1 MTLELLTAPESGLLG
16 TPPSGFKLR
25 LAGPHRESRIL
36 DVQPSKC
43 TIGAAADCTIR
54 LDDTG
59 LYPLHC
65 LILRGAAATIV
76 RRYSPVTRLN
86 GRDFAEAVLKPGD
99 RLAVADYEI
108 EILPADAV
116 AASVSTGRSRP
127 RFANEREIGRQQE
140 LLARQAAD
148 LAAARQAF
156 QERLR
161 RLESEKAH
169 WIADRQAIDEER
181 SDWRLRQQELQAR
194 LTAQEQ
200 EAATHAQ
207 ALTRS
212 QANLA
217 ALERLLSEERAAWN
231 ARGQELESRLAEHQ
245 TTAGELARSSGETR
259 RLLADLKSAQQALEA
274 ERGDGQRQQ
283 QELAARLAAHEREAA
298 QQAEAVDRLQRTL
311 AEERANWQVRSQEL
325 EARLAEQS
333 LAAEDSSRLS
343 EEIERLSADLNRAQ
357 QALDA
362 ERGGWQIR
370 QQELEARLTAHEREA
385 VQQAE
390 AVDRLQRT
398 LAEERANWQLR
409 RQELEARLAE
419 QTHAAEDSSRSSE
432 EIERLSADLNRAQQA
447 LDAERGGWQ
456 LRQQELE
463 ARLAAHEREA
473 VQQAEALERLA
484 RTDTDLAALERT
496 LAEERANWQL
506 RRQELEAR
514 LADQEVTR
522 LSQQSM
528 QEIADLRGELEAT
541 RQLLA
546 DERTRWQ
553 ADLEIRQNEAADSA
567 AEAEARG
574 LTMQLQLVQLTNE
587 LEAARRGLDE
597 DRRQWEDLR
606 QRQQADL
613 ARQSREFEPTP
624 SEIEPGAAASDEAN
638 AAADPT
644 VASAERLLGQYGE
657 PSATDVAFEAPAAD
671 APVTTADLLSRFGL
685 SLDRDEPEEAASI
698 AAEPEPVVSEPA
710 EMPAATRSSHGH
722 HDEEDSIDVYMAQLM
737 ARLGNPSYT
746 APREEPSRPAVV
758 VQTLPDEVE
767 PVEPELPRA
776 PKLRDPSEMAR
787 RAAAPERSTD
797 LSAMREIANFNA
809 RSAIDKHYRR
819 TVFHSWLNKAMVTL
833 VALLSAAF
841 HAWFAL
847 EGHPSAFYL
856 ALLSLVVAIFWG
868 WQYAHVA
875 KTLADSRGTVT
886 AESGTNRADA
896 EPADSAS

>member
-1 MTLELLTAPESGLLG
+1 MPRSRNNLRLVAGLCIGRGWSALLSFNPSSRMTLELLTAPESGLLG

-283 QELAARLAAHEREAA
+283 QELAARLAAHERDAA
-298 QQAEAVDRLQRTL
+298 RQVETVDRLQRTL
-311 AEERANWQVRSQEL
+311 AEERANWQVRS
-325 EARLAEQS
+325 
-333 LAAEDSSRLS
+333 
-343 EEIERLSADLNRAQ
+343 
-357 QALDA
+357 
-362 ERGGWQIR
+362 
-370 QQELEARLTAHEREA
+370 
-385 VQQAE
+385 
-390 AVDRLQRT
+390 
-398 LAEERANWQLR
+398 
-409 RQELEARLAE
+409 QELEARLAE